1 MDIYVSNLS
10 PFVLN
15 EDLNKHFSKYGV
27 VSSAN
32 VIIDKF
38 TNRSRGFGFVTM
50 PDDTEAEKAIQEIN
64 GSLIDGKTVAASKA
78 RPKEE
83 KTSRSGSNDRW
94 Y

>member
-10 PFVLN
+10 PFVVK
-15 EDLNKHFSKYGV
+15 EDLNNHFSKYGV

-38 TNRSRGFGFVTM
+38 TNRSRGFGFITM
-50 PDDTEAEKAIQEIN
+50 PDDTEAEKAIQEMN
-64 GSLIDGKTVAASKA
+64 GALIDGKTISASQA
-78 RPKEE
+78 RPREE
-83 KTSRSGSNDRW
+83 KPSRSQNDRW

>member
-10 PFVLN
+10 PYVVN
-15 EDLNKHFSKYGV
+15 EDLTNQFSKFGT

-50 PDDTEAEKAIQEIN
+50 PDDAEAEKAIQEMN
-64 GSLIDGKTVAASKA
+64 GASIDGKAITASKA
-78 RPKEE
+78 KPREE
-83 KTSRSGSNDRW
+83 KPARSNYNNRW
-94 Y
+94 